1 MAGVYFFAGK
11 FYAMGGRSMDGV
23 GNDFTH
29 PFEYDQS
36 PMVGPLSP
44 PRIQTIT

>member
-29 PFEYDQS
+29 PFEYDPVANGWTIKS
-36 PMVGPLSP
+36 A
-44 PRIQTIT
+44 IQTIT